1 MTAAQMD
8 EDAHASQSA
17 MPTDPAKDDSDR
29 PERARKVINRH
40 AAYGAAGG
48 LIPIPI
54 VDIAAASTI
63 QMRMI
68 SQLADVYDIRF
79 SEQLVKSTVASL
91 VTSVVPQ
98 AGVGYTTL
106 SAVRVVPVIGT
117 ALSMATFPALYG
129 ALTYALGRTF
139 AWHFANGGTLEDLK
153 VSDLKDHFKSEFRSA
168 SKDKDKASA
177 DPLTTDA
184 TATATS

>member
-1 MTAAQMD
+1 MIAAHMD
-8 EDAHASQSA
+8 EDARVSQSVL
-17 MPTDPAKDDSDR
+17 PSDSVKDDSR
-29 PERARKVINRH
+29 RSQLTKKVINRH
-40 AAYGAAGG
+40 AAYASAGG

-54 VDIAAASTI
+54 IDIAAASTI

-98 AGVGYTTL
+98 AGVGYTAL
-106 SAVRVVPVIGT
+106 SAVRVVPIVGT
-117 ALSMATFPALYG
+117 ALSIATFPALYG

-139 AWHFANGGTLEDLK
+139 AWHFANGGTLENLSVNDLK
-153 VSDLKDHFKSEFRSA
+153 SRFKSEFRSA
-168 SKDKDKASA
+168 TKDKDDASA
-177 DPLTTDA
+177 DPVTTHD